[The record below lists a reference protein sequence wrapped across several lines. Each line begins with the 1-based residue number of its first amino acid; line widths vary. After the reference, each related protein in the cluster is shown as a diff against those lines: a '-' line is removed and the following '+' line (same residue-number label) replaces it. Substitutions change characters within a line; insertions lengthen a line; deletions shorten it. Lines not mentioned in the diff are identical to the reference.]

1 MRHQPTGSHKTQHI
15 YGSFMYIH
23 LESRTTTGAVLHFI
37 RIDILVILT
46 NNTTVVENEP
56 IARRCL

>member
-1 MRHQPTGSHKTQHI
+1 
-15 YGSFMYIH
+15 MYIH